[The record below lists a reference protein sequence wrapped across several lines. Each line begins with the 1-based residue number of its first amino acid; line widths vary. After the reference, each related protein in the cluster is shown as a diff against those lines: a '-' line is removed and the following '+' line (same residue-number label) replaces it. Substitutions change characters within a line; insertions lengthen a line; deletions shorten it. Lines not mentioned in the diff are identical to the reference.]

1 MRPFLGI
8 RYLNKNQNMVI
19 FSQWCKGGAFLKISK
34 EYIESIN
41 NFLLNNTKDYYI
53 DLSGSE
59 IIIGD
64 WIYCGIK
71 DTGYK
76 GGGVCERGHHLRY
89 EHVIRNKNTDEYKVL
104 GVNCVEHYFD
114 NIDKEKV
121 KKLKTIVRRYKNDK
135 NDFETAIKDMV
146 KYYGDFDNYL
156 DKCFYIYAL
165 KNYKDIFSQSFLTK
179 ANSILVA
186 NLPLPRNI
194 TKFVFNTMDK
204 KLNYS
209 DFAEFN
215 IINKSKE
222 KIHKL
227 INTKGLEEDEEKYVF
242 DAFFNIYHKYAY
254 CSWAMDYIN
263 SLYFSFYNYD
273 I

>member
-1 MRPFLGI
+1 MFL
-8 RYLNKNQNMVI
+8 
-19 FSQWCKGGAFLKISK
+19 
-34 EYIESIN
+34 YI
-41 NFLLNNTKDYYI
+41 
-53 DLSGSE
+53 
-59 IIIGD
+59 
-64 WIYCGIK
+64 C
-71 DTGYK
+71 
-76 GGGVCERGHHLRY
+76 
-89 EHVIRNKNTDEYKVL
+89 
-104 GVNCVEHYFD
+104 
-114 NIDKEKV
+114 
-121 KKLKTIVRRYKNDK
+121 
-135 NDFETAIKDMV
+135 FEE
-146 KYYGDFDNYL
+146 L
-156 DKCFYIYAL
+156 
-165 KNYKDIFSQSFLTK
+165 KDIFSQSFLTK